1 MVDNNDVYL
10 KIKIT
15 YENKIEEI
23 MLKELKPI
31 EDIKK
36 LVMEKFKIK
45 ENIKNSLVFA
55 YYDKKVYF
63 CQIEETDNLFE
74 ISKELNDDLYVL
86 ELILILGES
95 LAASKL
101 IKSQKIS
108 KEISKEIKELNSNEQ
123 IDYNKS
129 EIINKKNKIE
139 DNSEISNFNINNE
152 NVINNS
158 NLEFS
163 NIINRSININKSNI

>member
-31 EDIKK
+31 EDIKI

-55 YYDKKVYF
+55 YYDKEGDF
-63 CQIEETDNLFE
+63 CQLEETDNLFE

-86 ELILILGES
+86 DLILILGES
-95 LAASKL
+95 LAA
-101 IKSQKIS
+101 
-108 KEISKEIKELNSNEQ
+108 
-123 IDYNKS
+123 
-129 EIINKKNKIE
+129 
-139 DNSEISNFNINNE
+139 
-152 NVINNS
+152 
-158 NLEFS
+158 
-163 NIINRSININKSNI
+163 

>member
-31 EDIKK
+31 EDIKNF
-36 LVMEKFKIK
+36 VMEKFKIK

-55 YYDKKVYF
+55 YYDKEGDF
-63 CQIEETDNLFE
+63 CQLEETDNLFE

-95 LAASKL
+95 LSASNL

-129 EIINKKNKIE
+129 EIINKKNNIE
-139 DNSEISNFNINNE
+139 DNSEISNFNINNAIWQ
-152 NVINNS
+152 INA
-158 NLEFS
+158 L
-163 NIINRSININKSNI
+163 